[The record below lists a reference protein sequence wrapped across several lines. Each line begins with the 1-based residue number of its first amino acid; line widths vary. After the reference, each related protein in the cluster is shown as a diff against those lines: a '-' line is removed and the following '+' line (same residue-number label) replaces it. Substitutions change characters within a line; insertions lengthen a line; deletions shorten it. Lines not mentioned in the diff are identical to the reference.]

1 MSRRVDWST
10 IQTMRD
16 MRTMGPKN
24 MILTVITIIFPLL
37 FGVTFPT
44 GALAGENPDE
54 LYNQGRFA
62 EAEKAYAAS
71 DMDHPKDTRY
81 RYNRGCAAYQNS
93 DYQGAAAAFSSVLR
107 RAKDNETQLRSAY
120 NLGNTAFKQGDLA
133 SAAAHYKQ
141 AILWN
146 PENKD
151 AKYNLELVLRALEK
165 QKNRK
170 DEGPEQPSEKDSGQP
185 EKKADQEQGNKQGKG
200 PDKPAGEEETPDE
213 ASSQAKDQGKDKG
226 QGQSGQDKPSQGTE
240 GAEPGER
247 QKAEQDT
254 AQDLSG
260 ELKPT
265 QDLPEEKG
273 HEQAQGAVMS
283 MIDKKKAEALLDNV
297 KEDRSRFLRLR
308 VPEDK
313 KHGVPSGKDW

>member
-1 MSRRVDWST
+1 
-10 IQTMRD
+10 
-16 MRTMGPKN
+16 MGPKN
-24 MILTVITIIFPLL
+24 IILTVTILSPLLLGVIFPA
-37 FGVTFPT
+37 T
-44 GALAGENPDE
+44 AMAAENPDE
-54 LYNQGRFA
+54 LYKQGRFA

-93 DYQGAAAAFSSVLR
+93 DYQGATAAFSSVLR
-107 RAKDNETQLRSAY
+107 RAQDNETRFRSVY

-133 SAAAHYKQ
+133 SAEAHYKQ

-151 AKYNLELVLRALEK
+151 AKYNLELVLRELEK
-165 QKNRK
+165 QKQSK
-170 DEGPEQPSEKDSGQP
+170 EQGPGQPSKQDAGQP
-185 EKKADQEQGNKQGKG
+185 EKRADQEQGKKQGKG
-200 PDKPAGEEETPDE
+200 PDEPSGEEKTPDE
-213 ASSQAKDQGKDKG
+213 SSSQAKDQGKDMG
-226 QGQSGQDKPSQGTE
+226 QGQSGQEEPSQGTE
-240 GAEPGER
+240 GAQPGER
-247 QKAEQDT
+247 PKAEQDT

-260 ELKPT
+260 ELKAT
-265 QDLPEEKG
+265 QGLPEEKG

-297 KEDRSRFLRLR
+297 KEDRSKFLRFQ

-313 KHGVPSGKDW
+313 KQGVRSGKDW

>member
-1 MSRRVDWST
+1 
-10 IQTMRD
+10 
-16 MRTMGPKN
+16 MGPKN
-24 MILTVITIIFPLL
+24 IILTLTVLSALLLRVIFSATA
-37 FGVTFPT
+37 T
-44 GALAGENPDE
+44 AAENPDQ

-93 DYQGAAAAFSSVLR
+93 DYQGATAAFSSVLR
-107 RAKDNETQLRSAY
+107 RAKDNETRFRSAY

-133 SAAAHYKQ
+133 SAEAHYKQ

-151 AKYNLELVLRALEK
+151 AKYNLELVLRELEK
-165 QKNRK
+165 QKQSK
-170 DEGPEQPSEKDSGQP
+170 EHGPEQPSKQDTGEP
-185 EKKADQEQGNKQGKG
+185 EKKADQGQGNKQAKG
-200 PDKPAGEEETPDE
+200 PDKPSGEEKTPNE
-213 ASSQAKDQGKDKG
+213 PSSQAKDQGKDKS
-226 QGQSGQDKPSQGTE
+226 QGQSGQDEPSQGTE

-247 QKAEQDT
+247 PKAEQDT

-260 ELKPT
+260 ELKAM
-265 QDLPEEKG
+265 QGLPEEKG

-297 KEDRSRFLRLR
+297 KEDRSKFLRFQ
-308 VPEDK
+308 VSEDK

>member
-1 MSRRVDWST
+1 MNRRVDWST
-10 IQTMRD
+10 IQTMQD
-16 MRTMGPKN
+16 MRTMDPKN
-24 MILTVITIIFPLL
+24 MILTVITILFPLL
-37 FGVTFPT
+37 FGVTLPP

-107 RAKDNETQLRSAY
+107 RAQDDETRFKSAY

-133 SAAAHYKQ
+133 SAEAHYKQ

-146 PENKD
+146 PGNKD
-151 AKYNLELVLRALEK
+151 AKYNLELVLRELEK
-165 QKNRK
+165 QKQSK
-170 DEGPEQPSEKDSGQP
+170 DQGPEQPSEQDAGKP
-185 EKKADQEQGNKQGKG
+185 EKKADQEKGDKQAKG
-200 PDKPAGEEETPDE
+200 PDKPSGEEKTPDE
-213 ASSQAKDQGKDKG
+213 RTSQAKDQGKDKG
-226 QGQSGQDKPSQGTE
+226 PGQSGQDEPSQPKE

-247 QKAEQDT
+247 PKAEQDA

-260 ELKPT
+260 ELKPM
-265 QDLPEEKG
+265 QGLPEEKG

-297 KEDRSRFLRLR
+297 KEDRSKFLRLR

>member
-1 MSRRVDWST
+1 
-10 IQTMRD
+10 
-16 MRTMGPKN
+16 MGPKN
-24 MILTVITIIFPLL
+24 IILTLTILSPLL
-37 FGVTFPT
+37 FRVISPAPAT
-44 GALAGENPDE
+44 AAESPDQ
-54 LYNQGRFA
+54 LYNQGQFA

-93 DYQGAAAAFSSVLR
+93 DYQGATAAFSSVLR
-107 RAKDNETQLRSAY
+107 RAQDNETRFRSAY

-133 SAAAHYKQ
+133 SAEAHYKQ

-151 AKYNLELVLRALEK
+151 AKYNLELVLRELEK
-165 QKNRK
+165 QRQSK
-170 DEGPEQPSEKDSGQP
+170 EQGPEQSLKQDTGQP
-185 EKKADQEQGNKQGKG
+185 EKKADQEQGNKQAKG
-200 PDKPAGEEETPDE
+200 PDKPSGEEKTPDE
-213 ASSQAKDQGKDKG
+213 PSSQAKDQGKEKS
-226 QGQSGQDKPSQGTE
+226 QGQSGQGKQSQGTE

-247 QKAEQDT
+247 PMAEQDA

-265 QDLPEEKG
+265 QGLPEEKG

-297 KEDRSRFLRLR
+297 KEDRSKFLRLR

>member
-1 MSRRVDWST
+1 
-10 IQTMRD
+10 
-16 MRTMGPKN
+16 MGPKN
-24 MILTVITIIFPLL
+24 IILTLTILSPLLLRVIFPA
-37 FGVTFPT
+37 TAT
-44 GALAGENPDE
+44 AAESPDQ
-54 LYNQGRFA
+54 LYNQGQFA

-93 DYQGAAAAFSSVLR
+93 DYQGATAAFSSVLR
-107 RAKDNETQLRSAY
+107 RAQDNETRFRSAY

-133 SAAAHYKQ
+133 SAEAHYKQ

-146 PENKD
+146 PENRD
-151 AKYNLELVLRALEK
+151 AKYNLELVLRELEK
-165 QKNRK
+165 QKQSK
-170 DEGPEQPSEKDSGQP
+170 EQGPEQPSKQDAGQP
-185 EKKADQEQGNKQGKG
+185 EKKADQEQGNKQAKG
-200 PDKPAGEEETPDE
+200 PDKPSGEEKTPNE
-213 ASSQAKDQGKDKG
+213 PSSQAKDQGKDKS
-226 QGQSGQDKPSQGTE
+226 QGQSGQGKESQPTE

-247 QKAEQDT
+247 RKAEQDT

-265 QDLPEEKG
+265 QDLPGEKG
-273 HEQAQGAVMS
+273 HEQAQGAGMS

-297 KEDRSRFLRLR
+297 KEDRSKFLRFQ
-308 VPEDK
+308 VSEDK

>member
-1 MSRRVDWST
+1 MSRRVDWSM

-24 MILTVITIIFPLL
+24 MILTVITILFPLL
-37 FGVTFPT
+37 FGVIFPAT
-44 GALAGENPDE
+44 AMAAENPDQ

-71 DMDHPKDTRY
+71 DMDHPKDARY

-93 DYQGAAAAFSSVLR
+93 DYQGAGAAFSSVLR
-107 RAKDNETQLRSAY
+107 RAQDNQTRFRSAY

-151 AKYNLELVLRALEK
+151 AKYNLELVLRELEK
-165 QKNRK
+165 QKQSK
-170 DEGPEQPSEKDSGQP
+170 DQGPEQPSEQDAGQP
-185 EKKADQEQGNKQGKG
+185 EKKADQEQGDKQGKG
-200 PDKPAGEEETPDE
+200 PDKPSGEEKTPDE
-213 ASSQAKDQGKDKG
+213 PSSQAKDQGRDKG

-247 QKAEQDT
+247 PMAEQDA

-265 QDLPEEKG
+265 QGLPEEKG

-297 KEDRSRFLRLR
+297 KEDRSKFLRLR

>member
-1 MSRRVDWST
+1 MSRKVDWST
-10 IQTMRD
+10 IETMRD
-16 MRTMGPKN
+16 IRRTGPKN

-37 FGVTFPT
+37 VWVTFPI
-44 GALAGENPDE
+44 GALAAENPDE

-62 EAEKAYAAS
+62 EAQKAYGAA

-93 DYQGAAAAFSSVLR
+93 DYQGAAGAFSSVLK
-107 RAKDNETQLRSAY
+107 RAQDDETRFRSAY

-151 AKYNLELVLRALEK
+151 AKHNLELVLRELEK
-165 QKNRK
+165 AKPSK
-170 DEGPEQPSEKDSGQP
+170 DQGPEQPWEQDAGQQDN
-185 EKKADQEQGNKQGKG
+185 KADQNKGDKQGKG
-200 PDKPAGEEETPDE
+200 PDKPSGEEEPSDE
-213 ASSQAKDQGKDKG
+213 ASSQAKDQGKDRA
-226 QGQSGQDKPSQGTE
+226 QGQSGQDEPSQPTE
-240 GAEPGER
+240 GAESGER
-247 QKAEQDT
+247 QRAEQNT

-260 ELKPT
+260 ELKAR
-265 QDLPEEKG
+265 QDLPEAKQYE
-273 HEQAQGAVMS
+273 EPQGAVMS
-283 MIDKKKAEALLDNV
+283 MVDRKKAEALLDNV
-297 KEDRSRFLRLR
+297 KENRSKFFRFQ

>member
-1 MSRRVDWST
+1 MSRRFDWST
-10 IQTMRD
+10 IQTMKG

-24 MILTVITIIFPLL
+24 IILTLTILSPLL
-37 FGVTFPT
+37 LRVTFSAT
-44 GALAGENPDE
+44 AMAAENPDE

-93 DYQGAAAAFSSVLR
+93 DYQGATAAFSSVLR
-107 RAKDNETQLRSAY
+107 RAQDNETRFRSAY
-120 NLGNTAFKQGDLA
+120 NLGNAAFKQGDLA
-133 SAAAHYKQ
+133 SASAHYKQ

-151 AKYNLELVLRALEK
+151 AKYNLELAVRELEK
-165 QKNRK
+165 QKQSK
-170 DEGPEQPSEKDSGQP
+170 DQGPEQASKQDAGQP
-185 EKKADQEQGNKQGKG
+185 EKKADQEQGDKQGEG
-200 PDKPAGEEETPDE
+200 PDMPSGEEKTPDE
-213 ASSQAKDQGKDKG
+213 PSSQAKDQGKDKR
-226 QGQSGQDKPSQGTE
+226 QGQSGQGESSQATE
-240 GAEPGER
+240 GAEPGEGP
-247 QKAEQDT
+247 KAKQDT

-260 ELKPT
+260 DLKPMEG
-265 QDLPEEKG
+265 LPEEKG
-273 HEQAQGAVMS
+273 HEQAQGAVTS

-297 KEDRSRFLRLR
+297 KEDRSKFLRLR